1 MGYFVDRMLCGKQKG
16 LGSLKVGAA
25 GNSIQIEFALG
36 STSYF
41 GSTRSDSVLKFT
53 PRTFAFDSSFT
64 QSASTCGLVNQSAEV
79 GCIAP

>member
-36 STSYF
+36 STS
-41 GSTRSDSVLKFT
+41 
-53 PRTFAFDSSFT
+53 
-64 QSASTCGLVNQSAEV
+64 
-79 GCIAP
+79 